1 MCQILGWIIR
11 SDPCSQR
18 IINGD
23 VAKVGENPD
32 LDSAASRYGP
42 WMLNRRQPK
51 RKENRLF
58 SEKSGERPRERDSP
72 KATPRLAKK
81 GSGSRFDILAK
92 QPKATNTAQ
101 VVTVIDVEEKLME
114 GPEEMAID
122 HGSVEV
128 LSSQGPKA
136 RGRNKARRGRGES
149 PIGPKIYRYQKGY

>member
-1 MCQILGWIIR
+1 M
-11 SDPCSQR
+11 
-18 IINGD
+18 
-23 VAKVGENPD
+23 GENPD

-81 GSGSRFDILAK
+81 GSG
-92 QPKATNTAQ
+92 QPEATNTAQ

-136 RGRNKARRGRGES
+136 RGRNKARRGGGGI
-149 PIGPKIYRYQKGY
+149 PNWAQDL